1 MIISLC
7 EFEGSIELM
16 NKKIYQFSVNGQNR
30 NMQRWPIL
38 TRILVTVFGLVG
50 LVLAFMFSIIL
61 LSIAAVLIL
70 VLIIYFWWK
79 TRHLRKRFR
88 DVEHESRVIDGESRR
103 DD

>member
-1 MIISLC
+1 
-7 EFEGSIELM
+7 M
-16 NKKIYQFSVNGQNR
+16 NKKNYQFSVNGQNR

-38 TRILVTVFGLVG
+38 TLILVAVFGLVG
-50 LVLAFMFSIIL
+50 LVLAFMFSIVL
-61 LSIAAVLIL
+61 LAIAAVLIL
-70 VLIIYFWWK
+70 VLTIYFWWK

>member
-1 MIISLC
+1 
-7 EFEGSIELM
+7 M
-16 NKKIYQFSVNGQNR
+16 NRKNYQFNVNGQNR

-38 TRILVTVFGLVG
+38 TRILVAVFGLVG
-50 LVLAFMFSIIL
+50 LVLAFMFSIVL
-61 LSIAAVLIL
+61 LAIAAVLIL
-70 VLIIYFWWK
+70 VLTIYFWWK

>member
-1 MIISLC
+1 
-7 EFEGSIELM
+7 M
-16 NKKIYQFSVNGQNR
+16 NRKSYQFNVNGQNR

-38 TRILVTVFGLVG
+38 TRILVAVFGLVG
-50 LVLAFMFSIIL
+50 LVLAFMFSIVL
-61 LSIAAVLIL
+61 LAIAAVSIL
-70 VLIIYFWWK
+70 VLTIFFWWK

>member
-1 MIISLC
+1 
-7 EFEGSIELM
+7 M
-16 NKKIYQFSVNGQNR
+16 NRKSYQFNVNGQNR

-38 TRILVTVFGLVG
+38 TRILVAVFGLVG
-50 LVLAFMFSIIL
+50 LVLAFMFSIVL
-61 LSIAAVLIL
+61 LAIAAVLIL
-70 VLIIYFWWK
+70 VLTIYFWWK